1 MPSAAVHSTRS
12 SRGDWEQ
19 YDKSVKYR
27 LFVKKPLALDYAFL
41 AMANA
46 YLGHTG
52 DAETAAANVTKLDP
66 TWIAERYLSQAG
78 GYAEREAELF
88 VNGARKAGIPDCV
101 PAAMPNLIHVKSC
114 DQQRAKVSG

>member
-1 MPSAAVHSTRS
+1 
-12 SRGDWEQ
+12 
-19 YDKSVKYR
+19 
-27 LFVKKPLALDYAFL
+27 
-41 AMANA
+41 MANA
-46 YLGHTG
+46 YLGRTG

-88 VNGARKAGIPDCV
+88 VNGARKAGVPDCV
-101 PAAMPNLIHVKSC
+101 PADKLTEMPNLIHVKSC